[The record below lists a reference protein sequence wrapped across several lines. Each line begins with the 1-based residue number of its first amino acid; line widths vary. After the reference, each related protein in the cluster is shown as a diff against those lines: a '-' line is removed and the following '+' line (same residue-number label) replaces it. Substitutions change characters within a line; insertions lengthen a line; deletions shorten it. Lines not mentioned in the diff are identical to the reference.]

1 MRKQRIQQPLLPF
14 LTDRALWGQFPMD
27 HQDRCRVLLARL
39 LARVIEA
46 EVQER
51 NPNECREDSTDPS

>member
-14 LTDRALWGQFPMD
+14 VTDSALWEQFPMD
-27 HQDRCRVLLARL
+27 HQERCRVLLARL
-39 LARVIEA
+39 LARVVEA

-51 NPNECREDSTDPS
+51 SLDECRQDSTDPS

>member
-1 MRKQRIQQPLLPF
+1 
-14 LTDRALWGQFPMD
+14 LWKKFPMD

-39 LARVIEA
+39 LARVVEA

-51 NPNECREDSTDPS
+51 SSDECREDSTDPS

>member
-1 MRKQRIQQPLLPF
+1 MRKQRIQQRLLPF
-14 LTDRALWGQFPMD
+14 DADSALWKQFPMD

-39 LARVIEA
+39 LARVVEA

-51 NPNECREDSTDPS
+51 SSDECREDSTDPS

>member
-14 LTDRALWGQFPMD
+14 FTDSALWKQFPLD
-27 HQDRCRVLLARL
+27 RQDRCRLLLARL
-39 LARVIEA
+39 LARVVEA

-51 NPNECREDSTDPS
+51 SANDCREDSTDPS

>member
-1 MRKQRIQQPLLPF
+1 MRKQRIQQRLLPF
-14 LTDRALWGQFPMD
+14 GADSALWKQLPMD

-39 LARVIEA
+39 LARVVEA

-51 NPNECREDSTDPS
+51 SSDECREDSTDPS